1 MLPFIFLL
9 LWVSISEIIEGYIVI
24 KVILFFILYSVPISY
39 AIFKGNILE
48 KFNFGF
54 KKEVRMLKQRNERG
68 LTWMNKQ
75 KVVAIIP
82 ARGGSKEFR
91 GKI

>member
-39 AIFKGNILE
+39 AILKVIFLKSSILD
-48 KFNFGF
+48 
-54 KKEVRMLKQRNERG
+54 LKR
-68 LTWMNKQ
+68 
-75 KVVAIIP
+75 
-82 ARGGSKEFR
+82 SKDAKTEE
-91 GKI
+91 

>member
-39 AIFKGNILE
+39 AILKVIFLKSSILDL
-48 KFNFGF
+48 
-54 KKEVRMLKQRNERG
+54 KKVRMLKQRNERG
-68 LTWMNKQ
+68 FN
-75 KVVAIIP
+75 VD
-82 ARGGSKEFR
+82 E
-91 GKI
+91 

>member
-48 KFNFGF
+48 KFNLD
-54 KKEVRMLKQRNERG
+54 LKR
-68 LTWMNKQ
+68 
-75 KVVAIIP
+75 
-82 ARGGSKEFR
+82 SKDAKTEE
-91 GKI
+91 